1 MSNTFL
7 DILNRMKESIETEAD
22 KREGTWTADNL
33 QSVSQELARIYS
45 MDIDPVLDK
54 AFVSKASGSYLDLAC
69 GDYGI
74 NRKPATYAS
83 VEIEVTGTPGKYG
96 EIRCRSGDLVF
107 RVLPFVIEE
116 AGTAIV
122 EGICTTA
129 GKVGNV
135 EAGTINETDAAGI
148 TKVRNPQAAA
158 GGYDKE
164 RDTDLRE
171 RTLEKIRQPVTG
183 GNIAHYIQW
192 AKEVPGVLAVKV
204 FPLARGNGTVDVVI
218 VADEFL
224 DVSQELLQDV
234 QKHIEDNRP
243 IGADVLVSVADK
255 VTITISAVCIVA
267 EGHTASGITSVTQ
280 EALKKY
286 FQDVSVSNQK
296 YVSYMKIVSLLFDAG
311 VQDVKECL
319 LNGKDES
326 IFLEERQ
333 YPAVGNIEVVISD
346 A

>member
-7 DILNRMKESIETEAD
+7 DILSRMKESIETEAD

-33 QSVSQELARIYS
+33 QAVSQELARIYS
-45 MDIDPVLDK
+45 MDIDPMLDK
-54 AFVSKASGSYLDLAC
+54 TFVSKASGSYLDLAC
-69 GDYGI
+69 EDYGVS
-74 NRKPATYAS
+74 RKSATYAS

-107 RVLPFVIEE
+107 RVLPFVMEE
-116 AGTAIV
+116 SGTAMV
-122 EGICTTA
+122 EGICTTV

-135 EAGTINETDAAGI
+135 EAGTINETDASGI
-148 TKVRNPQAAA
+148 TKVYNPQAAA

-164 RDTDLRE
+164 IDVDLRE

-192 AKEVPGVLAVKV
+192 AKEVPGVMASKV

-218 VADEFL
+218 LADDLLNISE
-224 DVSQELLQDV
+224 ELLQNV
-234 QKHIEDNRP
+234 RKHIEENRP
-243 IGADVLVSVADK
+243 IGADVLVSAAEK
-255 VTITISAVCIVA
+255 VVITVTTVCIAA
-267 EGHTASGITSVTQ
+267 EGHTAAGITSAVQ
-280 EALKKY
+280 DALEKY
-286 FQDVSVSNQK
+286 FQAVSLNQR
-296 YVSYMKIVSLLFDAG
+296 YISYMKTVSLIFDAG

>member
-33 QSVSQELARIYS
+33 QAVSNELARIYS

-54 AFVSKASGSYLDLAC
+54 AFVTTASGSYLDLVC
-69 GDYGI
+69 GDYGV

-107 RVLPFVIEE
+107 RVPSFVIEE
-116 AGTAIV
+116 AGMAIV

-135 EAGTINETDAAGI
+135 EAGTINETDASGI
-148 TKVRNPQAAA
+148 TKVYNPQAAA
-158 GGYDKE
+158 GGYDRE
-164 RDTDLRE
+164 SDTELRE

-192 AKEVPGVLAVKV
+192 AKEVAGVLAVKV
-204 FPLARGNGTVDVVI
+204 FPLARGNGTVDVI
-218 VADEFL
+218 IMADEFV
-224 DVSQELLQDV
+224 DVSEELLQKV
-234 QKHIEDNRP
+234 RKHIEERRP
-243 IGADVLVSVADK
+243 IGADVLVTAAEKVA
-255 VTITISAVCIVA
+255 ITISTVCIAA
-267 EGHTASGITSVTQ
+267 EGHTATGIASVVR

-286 FQDVSVSNQK
+286 FQEVALNQR
-296 YVSYMKIVSLLFDAG
+296 YISYMKTISLLFDSG

-319 LNGKDES
+319 LNGKEES
-326 IFLEERQ
+326 IFLEDRQ
-333 YPAVGNIEVVISD
+333 YPVVGNIEVVISD

>member
-33 QSVSQELARIYS
+33 QAVSQELARIYS

-69 GDYGI
+69 GDYGVS
-74 NRKPATYAS
+74 RKPATYAS
-83 VEIEVTGTPGKYG
+83 VEIEVTGTPGKYE

-107 RVLPFVIEE
+107 RIPPFVIE
-116 AGTAIV
+116 GSGMTMV
-122 EGICTTA
+122 EGTCTTA

-148 TKVRNPQAAA
+148 TKVYNPQAAA
-158 GGYDKE
+158 GGYDRE
-164 RDTDLRE
+164 NDIDLRE

-192 AKEVPGVLAVKV
+192 AKEVPGVLTAKV
-204 FPLARGNGTVDVVI
+204 FPLARGKGTVDVI
-218 VADEFL
+218 ILADDSLNISE
-224 DVSQELLQDV
+224 ELVQNV
-234 QKHIEDNRP
+234 QKHIEENRP
-243 IGADVLVSVADK
+243 IGADVLVSAAEKVVIT
-255 VTITISAVCIVA
+255 VTIVCIA
-267 EGHTASGITSVTQ
+267 EGHTAVGITSAVQ
-280 EALKKY
+280 DALNKY
-286 FQDVSVSNQK
+286 FQAVSLNQR
-296 YVSYMKIVSLLFDAG
+296 YISYMKTVSLIFEAG
-311 VQDVKECL
+311 AQDVKECF

>member
-33 QSVSQELARIYS
+33 QAVSQELARIYS

-69 GDYGI
+69 GDYGVS
-74 NRKPATYAS
+74 RKPATYAS

-96 EIRCRSGDLVF
+96 EIRCRSGDLIYK
-107 RVLPFVIEE
+107 VLPFVIDES
-116 AGTAIV
+116 GKTIV
-122 EGICTTA
+122 EGTCIIA

-148 TKVRNPQAAA
+148 AKVYNPQAAT
-158 GGYDKE
+158 GGFDREKDE
-164 RDTDLRE
+164 DLKK

-183 GNIAHYIQW
+183 GNIAHYVQW
-192 AKEVPGVLAVKV
+192 AKEIPGVLTVKV

-224 DVSQELLQDV
+224 DVSQKLLQDV

-243 IGADVLVSVADK
+243 IGADVFVSAADK
-255 VTITISAVCIVA
+255 VIITISAVCIVA
-267 EGHTASGITSVTQ
+267 EGHTASGITSVVQ

-286 FQDVSVSNQK
+286 FQDVSVRNQR
-296 YVSYMKIVSLLFDAG
+296 YISYMKIVSLLFDAG

-319 LNGKDES
+319 LNGKGES